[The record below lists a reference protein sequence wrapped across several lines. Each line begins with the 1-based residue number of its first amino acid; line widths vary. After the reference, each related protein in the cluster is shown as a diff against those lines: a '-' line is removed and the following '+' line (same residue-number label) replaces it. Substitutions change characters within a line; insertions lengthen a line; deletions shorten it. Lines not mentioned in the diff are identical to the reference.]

1 MKLLPSLDRLRLPL
15 RRKDAAGPVVFVH
28 WDREKVYYLVQRS
41 SNGPIRLEDF
51 GSIAIDG
58 DRHPLALLAD
68 HLQESSKVQNVIV
81 LLSRPE
87 LDVLSLQLPPVAS
100 AMLPLLVLN
109 EFEQHQGEAEQSPV
123 VDFVDWSNEDPQ
135 ASARQVFAYGMSR
148 KEYDKLVAA
157 AEQAG
162 WKLQAITARQWTAF
176 AAAQEALVDQ
186 SINIVVQ
193 LYPGEVELAIGKGPT
208 PSLLRSF
215 RVSGSEYERIA
226 DQILL
231 ETQRC
236 LTLLPHDWESYPNR
250 WLLFRT
256 SPEALEVSKF
266 LRERITDPVLELNPL
281 DASNSPLEIDP
292 SLTTYLSTA
301 NAGAALEYR
310 SGKLAI
316 NLQSPKKPPKPRNR
330 FVTYGALGGL
340 AAAACLTGY
349 YFLLSD
355 VWSLEE
361 EHRTALQTLDNQKKV
376 TAKYHEKADQVL
388 AVENWMSDRVDWLAE
403 LNRLSQRLPQGSQAT
418 IRRLSAS
425 TKNDEAYIDLSVQ
438 VAEQET
444 VSQLEQGIRSA
455 KYSVTSK
462 QISQNAE
469 SAEYPWQFETQIHFP
484 IEAESMNPPNKQ
496 SSKGSAK
503 PASSKAPSKD
513 AKKGVQ
519 P

>member
-1 MKLLPSLDRLRLPL
+1 M
-15 RRKDAAGPVVFVH
+15 AVVSH
-28 WDREKVYYLVQRS
+28 EPR
-41 SNGPIRLEDF
+41 
-51 GSIAIDG
+51 
-58 DRHPLALLAD
+58 
-68 HLQESSKVQNVIV
+68 
-81 LLSRPE
+81 
-87 LDVLSLQLPPVAS
+87 
-100 AMLPLLVLN
+100 
-109 EFEQHQGEAEQSPV
+109 
-123 VDFVDWSNEDPQ
+123 
-135 ASARQVFAYGMSR
+135 
-148 KEYDKLVAA
+148 
-157 AEQAG
+157 
-162 WKLQAITARQWTAF
+162 
-176 AAAQEALVDQ
+176 
-186 SINIVVQ
+186 
-193 LYPGEVELAIGKGPT
+193 
-208 PSLLRSF
+208 
-215 RVSGSEYERIA
+215 
-226 DQILL
+226 
-231 ETQRC
+231 
-236 LTLLPHDWESYPNR
+236 
-250 WLLFRT
+250 
-256 SPEALEVSKF
+256 ALEVSKF

-484 IEAESMNPPNKQ
+484 IEAESTKPSNKQ
-496 SSKGSAK
+496 TSKGSAK

-513 AKKGVQ
+513 ARREFNMTPRMRWLLIAALSIFGLYGADSIYRSTIEEPTKALESQIDSTWIRWPKTKTINSPLSVWARGSTRMLREPLRPTHNSQNRFINNGCSNSSTNTNLCRPRSMQRKPFLLKFVLVPRKGKSKPLGIASPFQSMDKQ
-519 P
+519 PFRRLRLAS